1 MVNAPNV
8 AMGRGK
14 ATGCRPRSCVSAVAA
29 GVHELS
35 RVDEGLAL
43 VPQNLGC
50 PFR

>member
-1 MVNAPNV
+1 MVNEPNV

-14 ATGCRPRSCVSAVAA
+14 ATGCRPRSCVTAVAV
-29 GVHELS
+29 GIHELS
-35 RVDEGLAL
+35 GLDEGRAL